1 MSFIH
6 RNKKGLRLIVKRKK
20 LKYAVLV
27 FLPLFSIFSGCDAI
41 INTLSFF
48 PNTSDTLCF
57 PDSLPPGIKL
67 VTIETGDHEKLACL
81 LLRSANSGRL
91 LIYFHGNA
99 GNIDVRLPELEKI
112 RDLGVNVLGVSYRGY
127 GRSTGSAS
135 EEGIYSDG
143 QAAYRFAADS
153 LGYTGENI
161 IILGRSIGTTVA
173 MNTAQKRD
181 VAKVILVTPLTDG
194 CEFARA
200 RHLGFLSFLVKNRF
214 DNLGKCR
221 YIRAP
226 ILIIHGTEDEIIPY
240 ALGVRLYDSIHGKKK
255 FVSIPKG
262 RHNDLEM
269 VDPHAYWG
277 SIKEFI
283 ATQENE

>member
-1 MSFIH
+1 MSFIP
-6 RNKKGLRLIVKRKK
+6 RNKKGLCLIVKMKK
-20 LKYAVLV
+20 LKYAVLA
-27 FLPLFSIFSGCDAI
+27 FLTLFPIFSGCDAV

-48 PNTSDTLCF
+48 PNTSDTLCS
-57 PDSLPPGIKL
+57 PDSLPPETKP
-67 VTIETGDHEKLACL
+67 VTIETADHEKLACL
-81 LLRSANSGRL
+81 LLRSTNSGRL

-127 GRSTGSAS
+127 GRSTGSPS

-143 QAAYRFAADS
+143 QAAYRFAVDS
-153 LGYTGENI
+153 LGYAGENI

-173 MNTAQKRD
+173 INTAQNKN
-181 VAKVILVTPLTDG
+181 VAKVILVTPLTNG
-194 CEFARA
+194 REFAKA
-200 RHLGFLSFLVKNRF
+200 RHLGFLSFLAENRF

-221 YIRAP
+221 NVRAP
-226 ILIIHGTEDEIIPY
+226 VLIIHGTQDEIIPY
-240 ALGVRLYDSIHGKKK
+240 ALGVRLYDLIQGKKK
-255 FVSIPKG
+255 FVCIPGG
-262 RHNDLEM
+262 RHNDLEL

-283 ATQENE
+283 ISGEN